1 MSRADPALS
10 GPELW
15 DWLRTESLD
24 YYENAGDWP
33 ISTSPQELA
42 AHIQEFATIALQ
54 PGTVQVE
61 DQGDH
66 TLLRGRIQ
74 PRFSLVQTRPHIPTS
89 HPPTLSFT
97 LPVMQYNPLPAT
109 LEILTLCVSII
120 DGWRRKY
127 PRPGQA
133 SGLLRRD
140 CALDHLA
147 VPHRAKHQLLCASIL
162 LGLGPPRGKQ
172 RHPG

>member
-74 PRFSLVQTRPHIPTS
+74 PRFSLVHTRPHIPTS
-89 HPPTLSFT
+89 HPHTLSFT
-97 LPVMQYNPLPAT
+97 LPVMQYNPLSAT
-109 LEILTLCVSII
+109 LEILTLCVC
-120 DGWRRKY
+120 
-127 PRPGQA
+127 
-133 SGLLRRD
+133 L
-140 CALDHLA
+140 
-147 VPHRAKHQLLCASIL
+147 
-162 LGLGPPRGKQ
+162 
-172 RHPG
+172 